1 MFENNY
7 PLFNSGRLLKIEM
20 LEELRD
26 FPREFFDIRLKEYSD
41 GIISGCDI
49 DVTDNYIIIKK
60 GIIKHQDILYLL
72 KEDKKIQYECNNKMM
87 ILKVKFLP
95 QLGDHDFINYSTE
108 IYLDESL
115 ELKENEL
122 ELCRFK
128 LRIGAKL
135 RVNHVDFNDLCTEYD
150 TVNTINVPYAA
161 YGESSLNPDILR
173 QFGRELLKCNVGEAW
188 DISFGM
194 TCIQSKNPIEKE
206 IIVSYLVYKLNIKMK
221 NYSNEEIYNYLLNVL
236 NSAKNGQGNN
246 RHMGNGRFKKIL
258 ID

>member
-1 MFENNY
+1 
-7 PLFNSGRLLKIEM
+7 
-20 LEELRD
+20 
-26 FPREFFDIRLKEYSD
+26 
-41 GIISGCDI
+41 
-49 DVTDNYIIIKK
+49 
-60 GIIKHQDILYLL
+60 
-72 KEDKKIQYECNNKMM
+72 MM

-115 ELKENEL
+115 ELKGNEL

-128 LRIGAKL
+128 LRLGAKL

-161 YGESSLNPDILR
+161 YGERSLNPDILR

-194 TCIQSKNPIEKE
+194 TCIQSKEPIEKE
-206 IIVSYLVYKLNIKMK
+206 IITNYLVYKLNIEIKD
-221 NYSNEEIYNYLLNVL
+221 YSNEELYYYLLDVL
-236 NSAKNGQGNN
+236 NRVKDGQDGSG
-246 RHMGNGRFKKIL
+246 RKRNGRFKKII

>member
-7 PLFNSGRLLKIEM
+7 PLFNSGRLLKIDM
-20 LEELRD
+20 LKELRD
-26 FPREFFDIRLKEYSD
+26 FPREFFDARLKEYSN

-49 DVTDNYIIIKK
+49 DVTDNYVVIQK
-60 GIIKHQDILYLL
+60 GIIKYQDILYLL
-72 KEDKKIQYECNNKMM
+72 KEDKKIAYECNNKMI

-95 QLGDHDFINYSTE
+95 QLSDHDFINYSTE
-108 IYLDESL
+108 IYLDENL

-173 QFGRELLKCNVGEAW
+173 QFGRELLRCNVSEAW

-194 TCIQSKNPIEKE
+194 ICVQSKDPIEKE
-206 IIVSYLVYKLNIKMK
+206 IITNYLVYKLDIEIKD
-221 NYSNEEIYNYLLNVL
+221 YSNEKLYYYLLDVL
-236 NSAKNGQGNN
+236 NRVKDGQDVSG
-246 RHMGNGRFKKIL
+246 RKRNGRFKKII